1 MDCPACD
8 ATQPEP
14 VGTECA
20 RCGIVFAKVRVD
32 HGQPSSARVSSTDD
46 TGPATWSDRPQAA
59 RVALIGR
66 GILYVCLLIW
76 TWRFVS
82 QPMGTAAMSSVLH
95 GVNLVFHEAGHVL
108 FLPVGA
114 FLTALGGSLM
124 QLLVP
129 MMCLVALVRQN
140 RDAFGGSLAL
150 CWCCSAASPAAR
162 SRGTTGRPS
171 SERWA
176 GSPTPPF
183 WARPRTVWASSSW
196 WVRRSGAQARS
207 PPSGD
212 GARAVR
218 RRDARAAARI
228 DPGCGPPRSSDGS
241 SAPRHA
247 PASSVRWGYT
257 QGSRKNKFPFWGV
270 DPSRLARRCS
280 LVRSILPVCS

>member
-1 MDCPACD
+1 MECPACD

-32 HGQPSSARVSSTDD
+32 HGQLPSGRVSSTDENR
-46 TGPATWSDRPQAA
+46 PATSSDRPRAA

-108 FLPVGA
+108 FLPVGT
-114 FLTALGGSLM
+114 FLTALVGSLM

-129 MMCLVALVRQN
+129 MICLVALVRQN

-150 CWCCSAASPAAR
+150 WWMGENLLDLAPYIADAVALELVLL
-162 SRGTTGRPS
+162 GGFTGREVEGHDWEAILGALGWLTHAS
-171 SERWA
+171 LLRKTAHGLGVAVMVGASVWGA
-176 GSPTPPF
+176 GALAAEWQRST
-183 WARPRTVWASSSW
+183 
-196 WVRRSGAQARS
+196 RRSEA
-207 PPSGD
+207 
-212 GARAVR
+212 
-218 RRDARAAARI
+218 
-228 DPGCGPPRSSDGS
+228 
-241 SAPRHA
+241 
-247 PASSVRWGYT
+247 
-257 QGSRKNKFPFWGV
+257 
-270 DPSRLARRCS
+270 
-280 LVRSILPVCS
+280 